1 MNQIRNLS
9 FLSWKQ
15 DTAWMETMK
24 GNRWKNLIKK
34 ENEIFENELSKISTK
49 EEILAITEQ
58 FEKEKNVIYY
68 NLKNIIIKYPL
79 YDSYEYT
86 VDSAKY
92 IVSDIDICDN
102 YIFHI
107 RDIGKGK
114 QNYRLECFKNNLIK
128 WHYNHVGSNI
138 YLKGTK
144 CYVLNASNTLWY
156 NKVLE
161 IDSSTGRLIRVLY
174 EEKDPMYSLTLV
186 KSEKTFFIIRE
197 NSGIQNLMYF
207 DNNLIFA
214 GKGTNFYPID
224 IYNKKVCYFE
234 YLNEWKS
241 VGFHFPYKIYGS
253 IEYISLENKIFIER
267 RFGRK
272 IIYSF
277 KSFKNSL
284 KPIYSYYG
292 NLIINPWLYNLD
304 KFYIDSTNGLIQLS
318 YKNKLIQNNC
328 GENLGVL
335 RHNFTYNRVPYISIK
350 PDCKV
355 KGLLVIAYGAYGIP
369 TNTSMWRWKPYLQDG
384 WIIAFA
390 FVRGSG
396 DDTIEW
402 AMEAKTYN
410 KYKSSEDL
418 EECIKALQKTYNI
431 SPSDTCIYG
440 RSAGGYLVGSL
451 VSRNSSGNL
460 FKMVYTEVP
469 YVDILRTTTN
479 PNLPLT
485 QLEYNEFG
493 NPKNSVYEFQE
504 LLKLSPVDSL
514 DKPPDI
520 FVLVRTSEND
530 SQVYTYESLKW
541 IDALRCKKNDSTKLV
556 FISKNEGHFNS
567 SLTNLAE
574 DFILLKNI
582 RENGF

>member
-1 MNQIRNLS
+1 MNEIRNLS

-15 DTAWMETMK
+15 DTAWMESMK
-24 GNRWKNLIKK
+24 GDRWKNLVKK
-34 ENEIFENELSKISTK
+34 ENELFEKEVSKISTK
-49 EEILAITEQ
+49 EEILSLTEQ
-58 FEKEKNVIYY
+58 FQKEKNVIYY
-68 NLKNIIIKYPL
+68 NLKNIIVKYPL

-86 VDSAKY
+86 IDSETYK
-92 IVSDIDICDN
+92 VSDLDISN
-102 YIFHI
+102 NSIFHI
-107 RDIGKGK
+107 RDVGKGK
-114 QNYRLECFKNNLIK
+114 QNYRLECLKV
-128 WHYNHVGSNI
+128 WDYNHIGPTL
-138 YLKGTK
+138 YLKGSK

-161 IDSSTGRLIRVLY
+161 IDSSTGKMLRVLY
-174 EEKDPMYSLTLV
+174 EEKDPMYNLTLV

-207 DNNLIFA
+207 DYNNLIFI

-234 YLNEWKS
+234 YINGEWKAL
-241 VGFHFPYKIYGS
+241 GFYFPYKIYGS

-272 IIYSF
+272 TMYSF
-277 KSFKNSL
+277 ENSL

-292 NLIINPWLYNLD
+292 NLIINPWSYNLD
-304 KFYIDSTNGLIQLS
+304 KFYIDSTDGLLELS
-318 YKNKLIQNNC
+318 YKNKLIQHNC
-328 GENLGVL
+328 GENLGL
-335 RHNFTYNRVPYISIK
+335 LKSSFTGNGVPYICIK
-350 PDCKV
+350 PHCKV
-355 KGLLVIAYGAYGIP
+355 KGLIVIAYGAYGIP

-396 DDTIEW
+396 DHTIEW

-418 EECIKALQKTYNI
+418 EACINALQKTYHI
-431 SPSDTCIYG
+431 SSSHTCIYG
-440 RSAGGYLVGSL
+440 RSAGGYLIGSL
-451 VSRNSSGNL
+451 VSRNPSGNL

-485 QLEYNEFG
+485 QMEYNEFG
-493 NPKNSVYEFQE
+493 NPSNSIYEFQE

-514 DKPPDI
+514 EKPPDI

-541 IDALRCKKNDSTKLV
+541 IDVLRGKKNDPTKLV
-556 FISKNEGHFNS
+556 YISKNEGHFNS
-567 SLTNLAE
+567 SLRNLAE
-574 DFILLKNI
+574 DFILLKNS